1 MEESK
6 NNIEENNINSEEP
19 SLVEDNINSMNQE
32 FATENVNNE
41 ELEEEEEEEEE
52 IDPSK
57 EIALLFDSLVE
68 MYSKKQFKKILKT
81 IVVKADKEEKFNLME
96 WKLLFIRTQTLQKIM
111 ERKNTTYYKSMTIP
125 HYSEYIQKVNNDIN
139 HWIPF
144 IQELLNLNELTY
156 ANSFSEFLILFL
168 LKKCLILSKYHIH
181 FGHIKDSIAICSL
194 AMRLIMKTFNFFK
207 SPDSF
212 QISAEILLNLSSFLI
227 AEENYETAKNLIN
240 HSIKFSYMSLELK
253 LFKNGINYRLFN
265 LKDYKNEIPQL
276 SKLFFNLSVSFYQ
289 LGICFEN
296 EEESYNAFY
305 SMKTAKFFL
314 NILKDPKVNLFLD
327 LVKRIEE
334 RLLMRSRIVIF
345 FEKCVKKEELEEKE
359 IKIKKVYNKLS
370 YLEERRRRKFNKIKE
385 KVEKLKLV
393 EVDDD
398 EPDLFNRIGQKPI
411 NENVLKST
419 KQLFLLEYLMS
430 DDFKDV
436 IQNMKKIEINK
447 LEKDTINKIQKK
459 IVYLKNNER
468 EKQEKQNKKI
478 LNLIRK
484 LENTKKEDDEIK
496 KEKEKEMNQKPL
508 IKNKNKNKSNT
519 YISSSIY
526 NSFTTS
532 NTKKPRISSAY
543 NVNHKSNL
551 LTYNNNLNQS
561 NKTLKTYNEKP
572 KFNDSLYTSPSRY
585 LSLHDNGSITRK
597 KTYLTRD
604 RILNGKRS
612 QIYNQKYINQNIS
625 EKKNKSV
632 RQKNLRDI
640 IKSKAENM
648 KIIPRYNYN
657 NYYFNK
663 RFRKKYNFLENQ
675 YDRELAFQKQLLKSK
690 NIKGETGKPESI
702 SIKDIHKSVDRFY
715 FTTFQ
720 NELMNAK
727 EKQIIFNKIQT
738 IGHAKK
744 FQRKVFYTESRQY
757 SPISLNKEFEYLSPN
772 QIYERNDDCI
782 NEITNKISKIITK
795 EKEIEKKRRNNIL
808 K

>member
-6 NNIEENNINSEEP
+6 NNIGENNINNEEP
-19 SLVEDNINSMNQE
+19 SLDEDNINNMNQE
-32 FATENVNNE
+32 LVTENNINNE

-57 EIALLFDSLVE
+57 EIALLFESLVE
-68 MYSKKQFKKILKT
+68 MYSKKQYKKILKT
-81 IVVKADKEEKFNLME
+81 IVVRADKEEKFNLME
-96 WKLLFIRTQTLQKIM
+96 WKLLFMRTQTLQKIM
-111 ERKNTTYYKSMTIP
+111 EKKNTTYYKSIKIP

-144 IQELLNLNELTY
+144 IEELLKLDEITY
-156 ANSFSEFLILFL
+156 ANSFGEFLILFIL
-168 LKKCLILSKYHIH
+168 QKCLILSKYNIH
-181 FGHIKDSIAICSL
+181 FGHVKDCIAICSL
-194 AMRLIMKTFNFFK
+194 AMKLIMRTFNFFK

-212 QISAEILLNLSSFLI
+212 EISAEILLTLSSFLI
-227 AEENYETAKNLIN
+227 AEQNYETAKNLLS
-240 HSIKFSYMSLELK
+240 HSIRFSYMSLELK

-265 LKDYKNEIPQL
+265 LKDYRYELPQL

-289 LGICFEN
+289 LGICYEN
-296 EEESYNAFY
+296 EEDSYNAFY
-305 SMKTAKFFL
+305 SMKTAKFFKSIL
-314 NILKDPKVNLFLD
+314 NEPKTDLFLD
-327 LVKRIEE
+327 LLKGIEK

-370 YLEERRRRKFNKIKE
+370 YLEERKKRKFNKIRE

-398 EPDLFNRIGQKPI
+398 EPDLFNEVGHKPR
-411 NENVLKST
+411 NENVLKT
-419 KQLFLLEYLMS
+419 AKHLYLLEYLMS

-436 IQNMKKIEINK
+436 IQKMKKLEINK

-459 IVYLKNNER
+459 IISLKNNER

-478 LNLIRK
+478 LNIIRK
-484 LENTKKEDDEIK
+484 LESIKKEDDEIK
-496 KEKEKEMNQKPL
+496 KEKEKVQKPL
-508 IKNKNKNKSNT
+508 AKNKNKNKSNT
-519 YISSSIY
+519 YMSSSIY

-532 NTKKPRISSAY
+532 NTKKSRINSAY
-543 NVNHKSNL
+543 IVNHKSNL
-551 LTYNNNLNQS
+551 LTYNNNLQQS

-572 KFNDSLYTSPSRY
+572 KFNDSLYTSPSKY
-585 LSLHDNGSITRK
+585 LSMHDTGPITRK

-604 RILNGKRS
+604 KILKGKRN
-612 QIYNQKYINQNIS
+612 QIYNQKYKSQNIL

-632 RQKNLRDI
+632 RQKNLLNI
-640 IKSKAENM
+640 FKSKAENM
-648 KIIPRYNYN
+648 KIIPRYKYN

-690 NIKGETGKPESI
+690 YIKEETGKPESI

-715 FTTFQ
+715 FSTFH

-727 EKQIIFNKIQT
+727 EKQIIFNKTQT
-738 IGHAKK
+738 INHTKK
-744 FQRKVFYTESRQY
+744 LQKKVFSTEPRQHT
-757 SPISLNKEFEYLSPN
+757 PISLNKEIEYLSPN
-772 QIYERNDDCI
+772 QICEKNDDCI
-782 NEITNKISKIITK
+782 NEITNKISKINNM
-795 EKEIEKKRRNNIL
+795 EKEIEKKKRKIL

>member
-6 NNIEENNINSEEP
+6 NNIEENNINNEEP
-19 SLVEDNINSMNQE
+19 SFDEDNNNNMNQE
-32 FATENVNNE
+32 FATENDINNE
-41 ELEEEEEEEEE
+41 ELEDEEEEEEE
-52 IDPSK
+52 IGPSK
-57 EIALLFDSLVE
+57 EIALLFESLVE

-265 LKDYKNEIPQL
+265 LKDYRNEIPQL

-398 EPDLFNRIGQKPI
+398 EPDLFNRIGQKPK

-430 DDFKDV
+430 DDFK
-436 IQNMKKIEINK
+436 M
-447 LEKDTINKIQKK
+447 
-459 IVYLKNNER
+459 
-468 EKQEKQNKKI
+468 
-478 LNLIRK
+478 
-484 LENTKKEDDEIK
+484 
-496 KEKEKEMNQKPL
+496 
-508 IKNKNKNKSNT
+508 
-519 YISSSIY
+519 
-526 NSFTTS
+526 
-532 NTKKPRISSAY
+532 
-543 NVNHKSNL
+543 
-551 LTYNNNLNQS
+551 
-561 NKTLKTYNEKP
+561 
-572 KFNDSLYTSPSRY
+572 
-585 LSLHDNGSITRK
+585 
-597 KTYLTRD
+597 
-604 RILNGKRS
+604 
-612 QIYNQKYINQNIS
+612 
-625 EKKNKSV
+625 
-632 RQKNLRDI
+632 
-640 IKSKAENM
+640 
-648 KIIPRYNYN
+648 
-657 NYYFNK
+657 
-663 RFRKKYNFLENQ
+663 
-675 YDRELAFQKQLLKSK
+675 
-690 NIKGETGKPESI
+690 
-702 SIKDIHKSVDRFY
+702 
-715 FTTFQ
+715 
-720 NELMNAK
+720 
-727 EKQIIFNKIQT
+727 
-738 IGHAKK
+738 
-744 FQRKVFYTESRQY
+744 
-757 SPISLNKEFEYLSPN
+757 
-772 QIYERNDDCI
+772 
-782 NEITNKISKIITK
+782 
-795 EKEIEKKRRNNIL
+795 
-808 K
+808 

>member
-6 NNIEENNINSEEP
+6 NNIEENNINKEEH
-19 SLVEDNINSMNQE
+19 SLDEDNINYMNQE
-32 FATENVNNE
+32 LVTENDINNE

-57 EIALLFDSLVE
+57 EIALLFESLVE

-81 IVVKADKEEKFNLME
+81 IVVKADKDEKFNLME

-111 ERKNTTYYKSMTIP
+111 ERKNTTYYKSMKIP
-125 HYSEYIQKVNNDIN
+125 HYPEYIQKVNNDIN

-144 IQELLNLNELTY
+144 IQELLNLDEKIY
-156 ANSFSEFLILFL
+156 ASSFSEFLIMFL
-168 LKKCLILSKYHIH
+168 LQKCLILSKHHIH

-194 AMRLIMKTFNFFK
+194 AMRLIMRTFDFFK

-212 QISAEILLNLSSFLI
+212 EISAEILLNLSSFLI
-227 AEENYETAKNLIN
+227 AEQNYETAKNLIN

-253 LFKNGINYRLFN
+253 LFKNGINYKLFN
-265 LKDYKNEIPQL
+265 LKDYRNELPQL
-276 SKLFFNLSVSFYQ
+276 SRLFFNLSVSFYQ

-296 EEESYNAFY
+296 EGDSYNAFY
-305 SMKTAKFFL
+305 SMKTSKFFG
-314 NILKDPKVNLFLD
+314 NILNDPKTNLFLD
-327 LVKRIEE
+327 LIKKIEE

-345 FEKCVKKEELEEKE
+345 FERCVKKEELEEKE

-370 YLEERRRRKFNKIKE
+370 YLEERRRRKFNKIRE

-398 EPDLFNRIGQKPI
+398 EPDLFNKVGQKPI

-419 KQLFLLEYLMS
+419 KQLYLLEYLMS

-436 IQNMKKIEINK
+436 VHKMKKMEINK

-459 IVYLKNNER
+459 IISLKNNER
-468 EKQEKQNKKI
+468 EKQENQNKKI
-478 LNLIRK
+478 LSIIKK
-484 LENTKKEDDEIK
+484 LENIKKEDDDNK
-496 KEKEKEMNQKPL
+496 KEKEKDQKSL

-519 YISSSIY
+519 YMSSSIY

-543 NVNHKSNL
+543 IVNHKSNL
-551 LTYNNNLNQS
+551 LTYNNNLHQS

-585 LSLHDNGSITRK
+585 LSLHDNGSITKK

-604 RILNGKRS
+604 RILNGKRN
-612 QIYNQKYINQNIS
+612 QIYNQKYISQNIS
-625 EKKNKSV
+625 ERKNKSV
-632 RQKNLRDI
+632 RQKNLRNI
-640 IKSKAENM
+640 FKSKAEEM
-648 KIIPRYNYN
+648 KIIPRYKYN

-663 RFRKKYNFLENQ
+663 RFRKKYNFLESQ

-690 NIKGETGKPESI
+690 YIKEETGKPESI

-715 FTTFQ
+715 FSTFE

-727 EKQIIFNKIQT
+727 EKQIIFNKTQT
-738 IGHAKK
+738 INHMKK
-744 FQRKVFYTESRQY
+744 LQKKAFSIEPRHY
-757 SPISLNKEFEYLSPN
+757 SPISLNKEIEYLSPN

-782 NEITNKISKIITK
+782 NEITNKISKINTK
-795 EKEIEKKRRNNIL
+795 EKEIEKKKRKIL